1 MPHDS
6 PIAPRFFFPLGLPSM
21 NLSQRTV
28 AWSVTAVI
36 HVAVVAAL
44 LQFEGIRRPLMD
56 SLPVMVELIK
66 PPEMKSPPP
75 DVMPPKPRPVSR
87 EQTPPAKTPPI
98 EAPPVLV
105 AESPA
110 PAPAVAVPAPKPDIQ
125 VQATPPAPAPV
136 VAPSFSAAYLQNP
149 PPAYPLMSRRRGEK
163 GTVML
168 RVYVSAQGEAESVQ
182 VRTSSGFPSLDTAA
196 LEAVR
201 RWKFVPA
208 RQGTQ
213 PVAAF
218 VIVPIVFSLE
228 N

>member
-1 MPHDS
+1 MPLDS
-6 PIAPRFFFPLGLPSM
+6 PIAPRIFPSLRLPSM
-21 NLSQRTV
+21 SLSQRTV
-28 AWSVTAVI
+28 AWGVTAAM
-36 HVAVVAAL
+36 HVAAVAAL
-44 LQFEGIRRPLMD
+44 LQFEGIRKPLMD
-56 SLPVMVELIK
+56 SLPIMVELIK
-66 PPEMKSPPP
+66 PPEMKPPP
-75 DVMPPKPRPVSR
+75 SEVVPPRPRPVAR
-87 EQTPPAKTPPI
+87 DQPPVAKAPPS
-98 EAPPVLV
+98 EALPVLV
-105 AESPA
+105 AESPV
-110 PAPAVAVPAPKPDIQ
+110 PAPAVAVPVPKPDSQ
-125 VQATPPAPAPV
+125 VQAAAPAPV
-136 VAPSFSAAYLQNP
+136 VAPSFNAAYLQNP

-201 RWKFVPA
+201 RWRFVPA

-213 PVAAF
+213 PIAAF

>member
-1 MPHDS
+1 MSRFLPS
-6 PIAPRFFFPLGLPSM
+6 PGLPSM

-28 AWSVTAVI
+28 AWSVTAVM

-44 LQFEGIRRPLMD
+44 LQFEGIRKPLMD

-66 PPEMKSPPP
+66 PPEMKAPPP
-75 DVMPPKPRPVSR
+75 EVVPPKPRPVSR
-87 EQTPPAKTPPI
+87 DQPPVAKAPPS

-105 AESPA
+105 AETPA
-110 PAPAVAVPAPKPDIQ
+110 PAQAVAVPAPKADSQ
-125 VQATPPAPAPV
+125 VQAVAPAPV
-136 VAPSFSAAYLQNP
+136 VAPSFNAAYLQNP

-182 VRTSSGFPSLDTAA
+182 VRTSSGYASLDTAA

-201 RWKFVPA
+201 RWRFVPA

>member
-1 MPHDS
+1 MS
-6 PIAPRFFFPLGLPSM
+6 
-21 NLSQRTV
+21 LSQRTV
-28 AWSVTAVI
+28 AWSVTAAM
-36 HVAVVAAL
+36 HVAAVAAL
-44 LQFEGIRRPLMD
+44 LQFEGIRKPLMD
-56 SLPVMVELIK
+56 SLPIMVELIK
-66 PPEMKSPPP
+66 PPEMKQPPQE
-75 DVMPPKPRPVSR
+75 VVPPKPRPVAR
-87 EQTPPAKTPPI
+87 DQPPVAKAPSS

-105 AESPA
+105 AETPA
-110 PAPAVAVPAPKPDIQ
+110 PAQAVVVPAPKPDSQ
-125 VQATPPAPAPV
+125 VQAAAPAPV
-136 VAPSFSAAYLQNP
+136 VAPSFNAAYLQNP

-168 RVYVSAQGEAESVQ
+168 RVYVSAQGEVETVQ

-201 RWKFVPA
+201 RWRFVPA